1 MDFFIFTMDKV
12 NELLNELHQQML
24 ASSDELKQLLSSLK
38 EQDKQNDNNSNV
50 VDSQTNACDAAS
62 SRIDALENKVNDYE
76 YTVEVEEKMLQ
87 EVKEQQST
95 IQKRAVALGD
105 ETKMLREGFTTAKTD
120 LSMTSDQLNA
130 LDIDT
135 LSGRVTRALDSYTNE
150 IDPAQ
155 STIAQQQTSVDVL
168 QKERL
173 DDDKRISAIPTNS
186 VAEAAVEMSYRHR
199 PGTQLSFVNYN
210 CDKESSFSDTDS
222 ALSFAQ
228 KKIDQWVDYY
238 PMYGVVYIF
247 SNVHFSQDQGV
258 KFLSNTNETYNRS
271 VYTNKNTGKLVFV
284 RIRYSI
290 SDQLGMSGDITSDDN
305 GRAVYIYH
313 DQLNFAVA
321 CIVLPSAK
329 LYQQLAQAIDEKKMV
344 YIVWQSTSIDEA
356 KSMVKALHE
365 AFGDRAPCDSLQPYD
380 IERIPIG
387 YVGCQRMLYRE
398 GFEQIKDSGLSCRLV
413 VDHAYGL
420 LAIKR

>member
-105 ETKMLREGFTTAKTD
+105 ETKVLREGFTTAKTD

-199 PGTQLSFVNYN
+199 PGTQL
-210 CDKESSFSDTDS
+210 
-222 ALSFAQ
+222 LSL
-228 KKIDQWVDYY
+228 IH
-238 PMYGVVYIF
+238 I
-247 SNVHFSQDQGV
+247 
-258 KFLSNTNETYNRS
+258 
-271 VYTNKNTGKLVFV
+271 
-284 RIRYSI
+284 
-290 SDQLGMSGDITSDDN
+290 
-305 GRAVYIYH
+305 
-313 DQLNFAVA
+313 
-321 CIVLPSAK
+321 
-329 LYQQLAQAIDEKKMV
+329 
-344 YIVWQSTSIDEA
+344 
-356 KSMVKALHE
+356 
-365 AFGDRAPCDSLQPYD
+365 
-380 IERIPIG
+380 
-387 YVGCQRMLYRE
+387 
-398 GFEQIKDSGLSCRLV
+398 
-413 VDHAYGL
+413 
-420 LAIKR
+420 